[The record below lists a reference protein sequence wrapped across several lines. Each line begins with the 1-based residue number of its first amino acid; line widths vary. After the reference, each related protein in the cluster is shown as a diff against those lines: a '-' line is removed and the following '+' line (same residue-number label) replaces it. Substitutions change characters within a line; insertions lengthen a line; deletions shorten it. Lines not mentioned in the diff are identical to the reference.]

1 MKSYMA
7 KFAIAKQL
15 AGKRLITND
24 GEEIGRVVD
33 MDIEPTEGKI
43 LSVIAE
49 PNADSLTAIK
59 LKKEGKM
66 IVIDYAA
73 ILAVSDHMI
82 VDKKSLGV

>member
-1 MKSYMA
+1 MA

-33 MDIEPTEGKI
+33 MDVDPIEGKM

-49 PNADSLTAIK
+49 PNADSISAIK
-59 LKKEGKM
+59 LKKDGKM
-66 IVIDYAA
+66 VVIDYAA

-82 VDKKSLGV
+82 IDKKSMGV

>member
-1 MKSYMA
+1 MA

-33 MDIEPTEGKI
+33 MDIDPIEGKI
-43 LSVIAE
+43 LAVIAE
-49 PNADSLTAIK
+49 PNADSISALK

-66 IVIDYAA
+66 IVIDYTS

-82 VDKKSLGV
+82 IDKKSMGV

>member
-1 MKSYMA
+1 MA

-33 MDIEPTEGKI
+33 IDVDPVEGRI

-49 PNADSLTAIK
+49 PNADSSTAMK
-59 LKKEGKM
+59 LEKQGKM
-66 IVIDYAA
+66 IVVDYGA

-82 VDKKSLGV
+82 VDKKSLRV

>member
-1 MKSYMA
+1 MA

-33 MDIEPTEGKI
+33 MDIDPVEGKI

-49 PNADSLTAIK
+49 PNADSISALK
-59 LKKEGKM
+59 MKKEGKM
-66 IVIDYAA
+66 IVVDYTA

-82 VDKKSLGV
+82 IDKKSLGV